1 MFGPDAGAS
10 PGPRVVVDESTA
22 DAMAEAEPRHR
33 VAVVGDSLV
42 EFAELG
48 SPLRP
53 DTTPTRR
60 FSQAGAEEDWRLQV
74 VGHHGWT
81 TYDLLADIRRL
92 GQTTEAVVVVAG
104 SNDAARLATG
114 QATPTEVQDWIGD
127 ALDALADVRC
137 VVWANVTTTAPTIY
151 WPTPQAPET
160 VNAILGAEAARRPNL
175 QILDWAATAAGPGL
189 LLNDGLH
196 HTVAG
201 EARMVHDLV
210 TATTDCLRTLPV

>member
-1 MFGPDAGAS
+1 VD
-10 PGPRVVVDESTA
+10 VV
-22 DAMAEAEPRHR
+22 AEPEPRHH

-53 DTTPTRR
+53 DPRPTGR
-60 FSQAGAEEDWRLQV
+60 FSRAGARHDWRLQV

-81 TYDLLADIRRL
+81 TAELLDDIRRL
-92 GQTTEAVVVVAG
+92 GRTADAVVVVAG
-104 SNDAARLATG
+104 SNDAAHLASG
-114 QATPTEVQDWIGD
+114 QATSAQVQGWIGA
-127 ALDALADVRC
+127 ALDALTEVRC

-151 WPTPQAPET
+151 WPTSDAPQA
-160 VNAILGAEAARRPNL
+160 VNAILAAEAAQRPNL
-175 QILDWAATAAGPGL
+175 EILDWAGAAAGPGL

-201 EARMVHDLV
+201 EARMVNDLAEA
-210 TATTDCLRTLPV
+210 TADCLGALPA